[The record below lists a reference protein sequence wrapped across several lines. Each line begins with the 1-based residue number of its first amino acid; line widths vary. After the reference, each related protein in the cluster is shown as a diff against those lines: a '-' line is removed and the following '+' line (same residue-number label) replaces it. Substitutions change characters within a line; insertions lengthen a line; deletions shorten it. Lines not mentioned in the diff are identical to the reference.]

1 MARRRPTAAPEPEI
15 VGPRGDTAASGA
27 ATEGST
33 AIVEVRRPRLRL
45 RSVLVVVA
53 GAPLFAGCLQVVA
66 QPSPAP
72 TTTTTT
78 TTQHHDHD
86 DCADLRPLATEDL
99 PAVPVDDGH
108 RVPGRAVRDFLVFQS
123 TDDFTSGV
131 CGPDVHVTVEAQP
144 GAALCDFTN
153 FIAAQTAAA
162 PPAVVVIAFSGN
174 SDTPCVEDSD
184 GNPLTGDALLAKYK
198 ADAEAVMTDFP
209 PGQTEVLWVTP
220 PGRAGQD
227 QEPPLA
233 AIYQQVVGEYSN
245 TMLVDGGKYL
255 RDGPTPTSTT
265 CPAGRTS

>member
-1 MARRRPTAAPEPEI
+1 
-15 VGPRGDTAASGA
+15 
-27 ATEGST
+27 
-33 AIVEVRRPRLRL
+33 
-45 RSVLVVVA
+45 
-53 GAPLFAGCLQVVA
+53 
-66 QPSPAP
+66 
-72 TTTTTT
+72 
-78 TTQHHDHD
+78 
-86 DCADLRPLATEDL
+86 
-99 PAVPVDDGH
+99 
-108 RVPGRAVRDFLVFQS
+108 LVFQS

-131 CGPDVHVTVEAQP
+131 CGPAVHVTVEAQP

-162 PPAVVVIAFSGN
+162 PPTVAVIAFSGN
-174 SDTPCVEDSD
+174 NDTPCVEDSD

-255 RDGPTPTSTT
+255 RDATNTYQYDLPCWSDELSLASCQGGQIDVRLLLDGFHFCPVLLTGLTPCPVYDAGAARYGRAMAEPVNAYLATLGP
-265 CPAGRTS
+265 